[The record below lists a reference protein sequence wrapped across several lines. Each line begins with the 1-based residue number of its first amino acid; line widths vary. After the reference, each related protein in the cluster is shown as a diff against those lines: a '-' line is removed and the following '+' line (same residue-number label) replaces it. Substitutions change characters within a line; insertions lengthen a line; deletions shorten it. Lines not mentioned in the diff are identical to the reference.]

1 MSAYVIAGY
10 ASIFGVKD
18 LAGDIVEKGAFA
30 QSLLRLPAR
39 SIRMLYQHDS
49 KKPIGEWLQVVED
62 EIGLWVEGVLDDH
75 APEAK
80 LARALIQSAQ
90 MDGLSIGF
98 RALDFTSIRGGGRNL
113 KSIDLREISLVGF
126 PMQQRARLR
135 VRHHQAAQ
143 ELAA

>member
-1 MSAYVIAGY
+1 MSGLVIAGY
-10 ASIFGVKD
+10 ASIFGIKD

-30 QSLLRLPAR
+30 QSLLRLPA
-39 SIRMLYQHDS
+39 SGVRMLYQHDS
-49 KKPIGEWLQVVED
+49 KKPIGEWLHIVED
-62 EIGLWVEGVLDDH
+62 DIGLWAEGVLDEFD
-75 APEAK
+75 PQAK
-80 LARALIQSAQ
+80 LARALIQTAQ

-135 VRHHQAAQ
+135 VQHHQAAQ
-143 ELAA
+143 QIAA